1 MKSNKKNR
9 SLSDYLILS
18 AKGFCMGAS
27 DVIPGVSG
35 GTMAFILGIYEE
47 LINAIK
53 SFDLKGFQLLMTL
66 KFKALLDHVS
76 WQFLLSVGIGILT
89 AIFSLAKV
97 LSWLLHNQPVLIW
110 SFFFGLILA
119 SVVTVSRRIQA
130 WRAPV
135 WLSLFGGTIGAYLL
149 VGFVP
154 VSTPNDPWFLFLSGA
169 IAICAMI
176 LPGISGSFIL
186 VLLGKY
192 MYVLEAVN
200 NRDFLVLFLFASGAC
215 VGIVAFSRLLGWLL
229 NNYHDLMVALLTGLM
244 LGSLRKVWP
253 WKETIESRIVGEKV
267 IPIVQ
272 SNVLPEGF
280 GGEVVSALCLMVM
293 GLLAVLLLDRMG
305 NSD

>member
-1 MKSNKKNR
+1 
-9 SLSDYLILS
+9 
-18 AKGFCMGAS
+18 
-27 DVIPGVSG
+27 
-35 GTMAFILGIYEE
+35 
-47 LINAIK
+47 
-53 SFDLKGFQLLMTL
+53 
-66 KFKALLDHVS
+66 
-76 WQFLLSVGIGILT
+76 
-89 AIFSLAKV
+89 
-97 LSWLLHNQPVLIW
+97 
-110 SFFFGLILA
+110 
-119 SVVTVSRRIQA
+119 
-130 WRAPV
+130 V
-135 WLSLFGGTIGAYLL
+135 WLSLFGGTTGAYLL

-200 NRDFLVLFLFASGAC
+200 NRDFLVLFLVASGAC

-305 NSD
+305 NSG